1 MSEEPKKHK
10 VYEPAMLLPMYPGIS
25 RELWPHLAD
34 LPVAYQVEHRR
45 EEGDADGNA
54 TGGKEPLQGA
64 SSGATS
70 ADGAAGSSTDRLG
83 GEGGAAASLDSFWR
97 KDYLPKVKTKARPPK
112 KLEPTPK
119 NSPTPKSGPGW
130 RLQISREEPQTSGML
145 GAFTGIPENPEV
157 EEHTAEE
164 LNYYRQEDERQATVN
179 PQPQQRGA
187 WPRWNE
193 WIRQQKAETGP
204 DQENKTAAES
214 DDDQT
219 WGAWEPLPTKE
230 EEDTVP
236 SRAGAWMDYTS
247 GRAYRTAND
256 KDGLPREAA
265 GGKNVVE
272 PPSRFS
278 VPNSTRIMASL
289 TAGTSV
295 TAKV

>member
-83 GEGGAAASLDSFWR
+83 GEGGAAASSDSFWR

-130 RLQISREEPQTSGML
+130 RLQVSREEPQPSGML

-164 LNYYRQEDERQATVN
+164 LNYYRQEDERQVTVN
-179 PQPQQRGA
+179 PQQRGA

-204 DQENKTAAES
+204 DQENKSAANES

-236 SRAGAWMDYTS
+236 SRAGAWLDYEWKGIPNS
-247 GRAYRTAND
+247 KRQRW
-256 KDGLPREAA
+256 AA
-265 GGKNVVE
+265 ERGGWRKKRGG
-272 PPSRFS
+272 SSQSFFA
-278 VPNSTRIMASL
+278 PNSTRIMASL

>member
-1 MSEEPKKHK
+1 
-10 VYEPAMLLPMYPGIS
+10 MLLPMYPGIS

-70 ADGAAGSSTDRLG
+70 ADGAAGSSSDRLG
-83 GEGGAAASLDSFWR
+83 GEGGAAASSDSFWR

-119 NSPTPKSGPGW
+119 NSPAPKSGPGW
-130 RLQISREEPQTSGML
+130 RLQVSREEPQPSGML

-164 LNYYRQEDERQATVN
+164 LNYYRQEDERQVTVN
-179 PQPQQRGA
+179 PQQRGA

-204 DQENKTAAES
+204 DQENKSAANES

-236 SRAGAWMDYTS
+236 SRAGAWLDYEWK
-247 GRAYRTAND
+247 GI
-256 KDGLPREAA
+256 
-265 GGKNVVE
+265 
-272 PPSRFS
+272 
-278 VPNSTRIMASL
+278 PNSKRQRWAAERGGWRKKRGGS
-289 TAGTSV
+289 SQSFFC
-295 TAKV
+295 AKFHKDHGQSHSWYFRNG